1 MAELSCKHGPWW
13 KYLIST
19 KIRNGITSVQ
29 LKYLV
34 ELIMFRLKSRGI
46 CQVFSVFCQKHQ
58 SHLKMFPPK
67 PQKVSASSAR
77 MFFHVWAETTSVA
90 KFSVLILFF
99 SSRIMRSFVSGE
111 IKVQTQSYRVGSVGV
126 VVVDVYIVVMDHTQY
141 IIWFA
146 ALGRS
151 VFYFIATS

>member
-1 MAELSCKHGPWW
+1 
-13 KYLIST
+13 
-19 KIRNGITSVQ
+19 
-29 LKYLV
+29 
-34 ELIMFRLKSRGI
+34 
-46 CQVFSVFCQKHQ
+46 
-58 SHLKMFPPK
+58 MFPPK